1 MGDMLQFLVLGL
13 GTGALY
19 ALGAHGIVLIYRG
32 SGVINFSHGAMAL
45 FGAALFAEL
54 RDDWQWSV
62 TLALP
67 AALLATAVIGLLVDQ
82 LVMRRLREASPL
94 GRLVVT
100 LGVLA
105 IIESVVIVRYGSG
118 LRFVD
123 SFLPNHSVSL
133 PGAISIGADR
143 LWILSIAL
151 LLTVLL
157 WALYR
162 FAEFGRQTTA
172 VAENVRSAS
181 AMGISANRVSA
192 INWMLGSAMA
202 ALAGILLAPVT
213 GLMPAT
219 MVLLINPLLAAAL
232 VGGFASFPL
241 TLLGGLIIGVA
252 QGWIGYMDSGT
263 GWSASVPFLLIVV
276 TMMLRGK
283 ALPLRGFI
291 GDRLPL
297 VGEAI
302 RPGWMALAGLIV
314 AVTSILLA
322 SEDIVNG
329 ITGTLLAATVLLS
342 IVTVTGLAGQ
352 VSLAQYA
359 LAGIGAFVAAR
370 LAAVY
375 GWSFPLVFVLA
386 LLVTIPAGL
395 LFAIPAL
402 RTRGANLAI
411 VTLGLGLALDNL
423 LFKNIDYTG
432 GFAGTQVQPVSLF
445 GISFDG
451 ILYPERFALLALL
464 LFCLCALL
472 LGNVRRGI
480 SGRRLL
486 ATRSNERAASALG
499 INVVGAKLYAFALG
513 AGFAAAGG
521 ALGAFRYPNVRFDA
535 GFSPFESIPAMLMAF
550 LGGIGFIGGA
560 LIGGLLSVGG
570 LVNELLSSLLDLKEW
585 QGLVIGLGA
594 IFVVIAHPNGLAEV
608 FSRLLKWLSNRL
620 PIANREAT
628 ATGPSHSAIDNAEA
642 ISHSAKTLQVEN
654 LSVQFGGLVALDKV
668 SFTLP
673 PGQVVGLIG
682 PNGAGKT
689 TMIDTITG
697 FTAASS
703 GSIFLD
709 GARCNNDTAMVRARA
724 GLGRTFQSLELFDD
738 LTVADNLRVAC
749 DPRQRRFYLA
759 DLFGSK
765 ALPFPPSVMHTI
777 ETFGLTTSLDCYPQ
791 QLSFGQ
797 RRLLGIAR
805 AVAANPAVLLLD
817 EPAAGLDSNESRE
830 LGEIIRWLA
839 AQKNMAILLVE
850 HDMGLV
856 MSICDRLVVLDFGHK
871 LAEGSPTEISQ
882 NPAVIK
888 AYLGGHGNE

>member
-1 MGDMLQFLVLGL
+1 
-13 GTGALY
+13 
-19 ALGAHGIVLIYRG
+19 
-32 SGVINFSHGAMAL
+32 
-45 FGAALFAEL
+45 
-54 RDDWQWSV
+54 
-62 TLALP
+62 
-67 AALLATAVIGLLVDQ
+67 
-82 LVMRRLREASPL
+82 
-94 GRLVVT
+94 
-100 LGVLA
+100 
-105 IIESVVIVRYGSG
+105 
-118 LRFVD
+118 
-123 SFLPNHSVSL
+123 
-133 PGAISIGADR
+133 
-143 LWILSIAL
+143 
-151 LLTVLL
+151 
-157 WALYR
+157 
-162 FAEFGRQTTA
+162 
-172 VAENVRSAS
+172 
-181 AMGISANRVSA
+181 
-192 INWMLGSAMA
+192 
-202 ALAGILLAPVT
+202 
-213 GLMPAT
+213 
-219 MVLLINPLLAAAL
+219 
-232 VGGFASFPL
+232 
-241 TLLGGLIIGVA
+241 
-252 QGWIGYMDSGT
+252 
-263 GWSASVPFLLIVV
+263 
-276 TMMLRGK
+276 
-283 ALPLRGFI
+283 
-291 GDRLPL
+291 
-297 VGEAI
+297 
-302 RPGWMALAGLIV
+302 
-314 AVTSILLA
+314 
-322 SEDIVNG
+322 
-329 ITGTLLAATVLLS
+329 
-342 IVTVTGLAGQ
+342 
-352 VSLAQYA
+352 
-359 LAGIGAFVAAR
+359 
-370 LAAVY
+370 
-375 GWSFPLVFVLA
+375 
-386 LLVTIPAGL
+386 
-395 LFAIPAL
+395 
-402 RTRGANLAI
+402 
-411 VTLGLGLALDNL
+411 
-423 LFKNIDYTG
+423 
-432 GFAGTQVQPVSLF
+432 
-445 GISFDG
+445 
-451 ILYPERFALLALL
+451 
-464 LFCLCALL
+464 
-472 LGNVRRGI
+472 
-480 SGRRLL
+480 
-486 ATRSNERAASALG
+486 
-499 INVVGAKLYAFALG
+499 
-513 AGFAAAGG
+513 
-521 ALGAFRYPNVRFDA
+521 
-535 GFSPFESIPAMLMAF
+535 
-550 LGGIGFIGGA
+550 
-560 LIGGLLSVGG
+560 
-570 LVNELLSSLLDLKEW
+570 
-585 QGLVIGLGA
+585 
-594 IFVVIAHPNGLAEV
+594 VIAHPNGLAEV